1 MQMARLLLQAH
12 EKTPAG
18 RMENPHKDNNSI
30 PFRANEGFPVF
41 RKAFANYFDIL
52 LQIAAPILYVPL
64 L

>member
-1 MQMARLLLQAH
+1 
-12 EKTPAG
+12 
-18 RMENPHKDNNSI
+18 MENPHKDNNSI